1 MKEDL
6 FAVIDPGSTF
16 SVGVVGRKLPDGR
29 VSPIA
34 THTERS
40 MGCIRHGYIYNI
52 EATATI
58 FKRII
63 DSLNSRLDEGATIKS
78 IYLGLGCQSMR
89 SHAFTSGMDLG
100 EEGKVITAEH
110 LQTLR
115 QRASNEQYHGLSVV
129 KVADPLYYVDGR
141 PEVNPQGI
149 FCHHLEVCYQVV
161 TVRSSIMKNLHDVVE
176 KYLGLELAGILVT
189 PMAEAEMVLTNE
201 EKTLGCAH
209 VNIGGGCTTLSIY
222 QNRMLAALYVLPFGG
237 QNVTRDLT
245 ALRFVEQDAEHLKLK
260 YVSMTLEGIRD
271 KYVSIV
277 SNDHKTER
285 KLKQL
290 DINQYAAARMNE
302 ITYNFL
308 NLIEEAGYTE
318 KLGAGMIV
326 TGGGAMLNGYM
337 DQLKSQIGVVRQGFL
352 RKETVDEMNE
362 TIRNEKDGRYLTA
375 LALLTQAEKPCVKF
389 VEKSLTEMFES
400 ASSSPTHTGLDPS
413 LRSDFHTD
421 SDGEEE
427 YWSETDKHFSVF
439 DESDDTEQEVPSTEQ
454 RQEAYKKQNEE
465 WEKNRGK
472 ITNRSSLFAKG
483 LRKMS
488 DKLSDLFNGDEDDD
502 DNERI

>member
-1 MKEDL
+1 MEVKEEL
-6 FAVIDPGSTF
+6 FAVIDPGSYF
-16 SVGVVGRKLPDGR
+16 SVGIVGRKLVDGR

-52 EATATI
+52 EATAAVLQ
-58 FKRII
+58 RII

-78 IYLGLGCQSMR
+78 VYLGLGCQSMR
-89 SHAFTSGMDLG
+89 SHAFTSELDLG
-100 EEGKVITAEH
+100 EEGKVVTAEH

-115 QRASNEQYHGLSVV
+115 QRANNEQYHGLSVV
-129 KVADPLYYVDGR
+129 KVANPLYYVDGR

-149 FCHHLEVCYQVV
+149 FCHRLEVCYQVI
-161 TVRSSIMKNLHDVVE
+161 TVRSTIMKNLRDVVE

-189 PMAEAEMVLTNE
+189 PMAEAEMVLTSE

-209 VNIGGGCTTLSIY
+209 VNIGSGCTSLAIY
-222 QNRMLAALYVLPFGG
+222 QNRMLSALYVLPFGG

-245 ALRFVEQDAEHLKLK
+245 ALRLVESDAEHLKLH
-260 YVSMTLEGIRD
+260 YASMTLEGIRD
-271 KYVSIV
+271 KYITVTSK
-277 SNDHKTER
+277 DKKTER
-285 KLKQL
+285 KFKQL

-326 TGGGAMLNGYM
+326 TGGSALLDGYM
-337 DQLKSQIGVVRQGFL
+337 DQLKSQIGVVRQGYIL
-352 RKETVDEMNE
+352 PNTVDETNE

-375 LALLTQAEKPCVKF
+375 LALLMQAEKPCVEF

-400 ASSSPTHTGLDPS
+400 VSSDSANTANN
-413 LRSDFHTD
+413 SDFLTD
-421 SDGEEE
+421 SEEE
-427 YWSETDKHFSVF
+427 YYRNISDKHFSVF
-439 DESDDTEQEVPSTEQ
+439 DDSNDADTHHQQEKYYKEQQREREQEKSS
-454 RQEAYKKQNEE
+454 
-465 WEKNRGK
+465 EKM
-472 ITNRSSLFAKG
+472 TNRSSLFAKG